1 MHHPNHY
8 YGIRDLTA
16 APDLPLNE
24 WTDISKVDSRGIYGV
39 DQKAFQSAYFHGE
52 TQVGKVVKGIPYRAQ
67 QDLLSPYDLVL
78 HVRRIQD
85 VGAIRNAE
93 RVKRDAR
100 RAKAEAAKSRQD
112 VITLDFD
119 KDWNLVGKTTENRTV
134 YSSSTRK
141 FIKTRSN
148 GSPTVHEHKGKF
160 YVVMGYNKAG
170 RHVYQKVWNDSLGLL
185 LDKHG

>member
-1 MHHPNHY
+1 MRHPNYY
-8 YGIRDLTA
+8 YGQPSLRA
-16 APDLPLNE
+16 APDLPMNV
-24 WTDISKVDSRGIYGV
+24 WTDIAKVDCRGIYGD
-39 DQKAFQSAYFHGE
+39 DQKAFESAYFHG
-52 TQVGKVVKGIPYRAQ
+52 TTLVGKVIRGIPYRSQ

-78 HVRRIQD
+78 HVRRIED
-85 VGAIRNAE
+85 VASVRNAAKA
-93 RVKRDAR
+93 KRDAK
-100 RAKAEAAKSRQD
+100 RAKAEAAKSRHD

-160 YVVMGYNKAG
+160 YVVMGYNASG
-170 RHVYQKVWNDSLGLL
+170 RHVYQKVWNSSLGLL